1 MGLLNKLTRVAK
13 AIANEVTKPES
24 FVKGDEFENYV
35 REVAFPSD
43 KYDLIHKTH
52 SYQENKNDYIEST
65 LYPDFLFRCKKTEK
79 EFYVEAKFRSG
90 FYKDKVE
97 WSNQKQLKRYREVNK
112 KKPVFLCL
120 GLEGTPKHPKYV
132 FIIPISKLKYT
143 GLYESFLN
151 DYDFYIDKPVFPS
164 YLWKL

>member
-1 MGLLNKLTRVAK
+1 MGLLDKLTRVAK
-13 AIANEVTKPES
+13 AVANEITKPES

-35 REVAFPSD
+35 REIVFPSD

-52 SYQENKNDYIEST
+52 SYQDNKNDYIEST
-65 LYPDFLFRCKKTEK
+65 LYPDFLLRCKKTGK

-90 FYKDKVE
+90 FFKDKVE
-97 WSNQKQLKRYREVNK
+97 WSNQKQLKRYREINK

-120 GLEGTPKHPKYV
+120 GLEGTPKYPEYV

-151 DYDFYIDKPVFPS
+151 DYDFYVDKPVFPS